1 MIYLTT
7 LSDGFN
13 EMANIFSS
21 MTQAVGAA
29 DKVFEL
35 MRREPKG
42 AASPQPPPS
51 TSSSS
56 EHKTSAA
63 DTEPPALTTVWDS
76 AVSTATPDNCRGEV
90 ELRGVDF
97 EYPSRY

>member
-35 MRREPKG
+35 IRRKPKG
-42 AASPQPPPS
+42 AAPPQP
-51 TSSSS
+51 SSSS
-56 EHKTSAA
+56 EHNGSAA
-63 DTEPPALTTVWDS
+63 GAEPPALSTVWAS
-76 AVSTATPDNCRGEV
+76 AVSTSTSDICRGEV

-97 EYPSRY
+97 EYPSR

>member
-35 MRREPKG
+35 IRREPKG
-42 AASPQPPPS
+42 APSPQP
-51 TSSSS
+51 SSSYS
-56 EHKTSAA
+56 GPSMSAA
-63 DTEPPALTTVWDS
+63 EAEPQVLSTVWAS
-76 AVSTATPDNCRGEV
+76 AISTAIPDICRGEV

-97 EYPSRY
+97 EYPSR